1 MHMDGGGGGR
11 ILGTREEE
19 YDEEE
24 GASDRKWRA
33 GELSSEGEK
42 RVGEAQ
48 ARHLRSFNSP
58 F

>member
-1 MHMDGGGGGR
+1 MMHIDGGGGR

-19 YDEEE
+19 YDEE
-24 GASDRKWRA
+24 GTSDRKRRA